1 MIIALYY
8 ILTIEREDVVQHEI
22 LDKVKRHAAGGVVG
36 VDHLVLSERRVRVRI
51 TAYDLRP
58 QPRELLV
65 GTPTCGGPGRSMPW
79 KPSLA
84 KQRTQ
89 RIGRSGAAALVPG
102 RGGGVDVG
110 RRSLWLGWEVGCTY
124 EK

>member
-1 MIIALYY
+1 M
-8 ILTIEREDVVQHEI
+8 QHEI

-65 GTPTCGGPGRSMPW
+65 GTPTRGGPH
-79 KPSLA
+79 
-84 KQRTQ
+84 
-89 RIGRSGAAALVPG
+89 
-102 RGGGVDVG
+102 
-110 RRSLWLGWEVGCTY
+110 
-124 EK
+124 

>member
-1 MIIALYY
+1 M
-8 ILTIEREDVVQHEI
+8 QHEI

-36 VDHLVLSERRVRVRI
+36 VDHLVPAERRVRLRI
-51 TAYDLRP
+51 TADDLRP
-58 QPRELLV
+58 QPLEPVV
-65 GTPTCGGPGRSMPW
+65 GSPSRGWAGRSLAW